1 MLKEDINGFEDGQA
15 VDEGDIAA
23 VIGYTDGA
31 AIFEDDKRDVFYL
44 PMEEPQMLEIGTV
57 ERKDSL
63 VSIDRADPPLRDRIL
78 TAVREGRM

>member
-15 VDEGDIAA
+15 VDERDIAA

-31 AIFEDDKRDVFYL
+31 AIFEDDQRDVFYL

-63 VSIDRADPPLRDRIL
+63 VSIDQADSPLREKIL
-78 TAVREGRM
+78 KAVKEGRM